1 MFVFD
6 QFTNVATNF
15 NDIYI
20 VEKKRESYLNGN
32 KKLVIEFLMT

>member
-20 VEKKRESYLNGN
+20 VEKNKR
-32 KKLVIEFLMT
+32 KLFEW